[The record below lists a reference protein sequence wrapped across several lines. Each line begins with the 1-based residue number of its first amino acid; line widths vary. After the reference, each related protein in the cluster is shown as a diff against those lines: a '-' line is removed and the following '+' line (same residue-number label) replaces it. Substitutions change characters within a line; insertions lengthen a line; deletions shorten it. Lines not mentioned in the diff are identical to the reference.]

1 MSDHHTQE
9 LPAAPVDHAARAHAI
24 LSASGSDRW
33 IHCPGSIQ
41 LCRDLPDTSSEFA
54 EWGTVCHELG
64 EMALR
69 ARFLGEKQDFQQRV
83 KQVNPETGAV
93 TEVPK
98 FDAEHFAAVATYRD
112 YVTELIARYGEG
124 EQPVVI
130 VERRLKF
137 RRWVPQGFGTGD
149 CILVFPRRRRAV
161 MVDLKGGEGVLVS
174 PEWNSQLMLY
184 GAGTLDYFG
193 GIVDID
199 EVVLS
204 ICQPRRDNLVEWTID
219 TRELLGWL
227 ETIRPIA
234 EEAFAGSNRLVA
246 GDHCKFCK
254 AAARCPER
262 ARVAMTLFKDTPA
275 PALLS
280 MQEIGELL
288 PHLKLVEEWA
298 KKLQFFAYDAAVN
311 QGIQVP
317 GHKLVAGRAY
327 RQWSDPAAAAEV
339 LKEEGLNDDEI
350 WNKKLVGIT
359 DLEKKLGKKH
369 RVFELTVKGDPKPTL
384 VPAEDPRPEWRST
397 SQVLA
402 AFDD

>member
-1 MSDHHTQE
+1 
-9 LPAAPVDHAARAHAI
+9 
-24 LSASGSDRW
+24 
-33 IHCPGSIQ
+33 
-41 LCRDLPDTSSEFA
+41 
-54 EWGTVCHELG
+54 
-64 EMALR
+64 
-69 ARFLGEKQDFQQRV
+69 
-83 KQVNPETGAV
+83 
-93 TEVPK
+93 
-98 FDAEHFAAVATYRD
+98 
-112 YVTELIARYGEG
+112 
-124 EQPVVI
+124 
-130 VERRLKF
+130 
-137 RRWVPQGFGTGD
+137 
-149 CILVFPRRRRAV
+149 
-161 MVDLKGGEGVLVS
+161 
-174 PEWNSQLMLY
+174 
-184 GAGTLDYFG
+184 
-193 GIVDID
+193 
-199 EVVLS
+199 
-204 ICQPRRDNLVEWTID
+204 
-219 TRELLGWL
+219 
-227 ETIRPIA
+227 
-234 EEAFAGSNRLVA
+234 
-246 GDHCKFCK
+246 
-254 AAARCPER
+254 
-262 ARVAMTLFKDTPA
+262 MTLFKDTPA

-327 RQWSDPAAAAEV
+327 RQWSDTAAAAEV